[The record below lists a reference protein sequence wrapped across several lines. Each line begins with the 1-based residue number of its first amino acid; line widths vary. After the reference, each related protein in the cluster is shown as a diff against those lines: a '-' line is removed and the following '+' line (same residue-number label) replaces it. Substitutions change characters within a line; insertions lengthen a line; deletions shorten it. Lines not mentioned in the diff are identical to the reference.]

1 MLKFQKLSNAKTGR
15 SRESKDIIQ
24 AVSQRIRE
32 HLDTTSCHVAM
43 NDDGTAITIKWLP
56 ARLSSDTEYSE
67 ESIESLLK
75 KFGDIGKAWESSIM
89 LEHKDATQAYLVLTT
104 EIQLGSLLQDIK
116 KTSKDADADNTM
128 ESVVEAWLLSTV
140 DTLDPSG
147 VTSAI
152 TGILEKDGFIQE
164 VDDSLTEQE
173 CDV

>member
-1 MLKFQKLSNAKTGR
+1 MLKFQKLSNTKTGR

-24 AVSQRIRE
+24 AVAQRIRE
-32 HLDTTSCHVAM
+32 HLDTASCHVAM

-56 ARLSSDTEYSE
+56 ARLSSDTEYSD

-75 KFGDIGKAWESSIM
+75 KFGGIGKAWESSIM
-89 LEHKDATQAYLVLTT
+89 LEHKDATQAYLVLTA

-116 KTSKDADADNTM
+116 KTSKDADGDNTM
-128 ESVVEAWLLSTV
+128 ESVVEAWLVSTV

-164 VDDSLTEQE
+164 VDGSHSEQKG
-173 CDV
+173 DA

>member
-24 AVSQRIRE
+24 AVAQRIRE

-67 ESIESLLK
+67 ESTESLLK
-75 KFGDIGKAWESSIM
+75 KFGDIGKPWESSIM
-89 LEHKDATQAYLVLTT
+89 LEHKDATQAYLVLTA
-104 EIQLGSLLQDIK
+104 EIQLDSLLQDIK
-116 KTSKDADADNTM
+116 GTSKDADGDNAM
-128 ESVVEAWLLSTV
+128 ESVVEAWLVSTV

-152 TGILEKDGFIQE
+152 AGILEKDGFIQE
-164 VDDSLTEQE
+164 VDGSLTEQKR
-173 CDV
+173 

>member
-1 MLKFQKLSNAKTGR
+1 MLKFQKVSNSKTDR

-24 AVSQRIRE
+24 VIAERIRE

-43 NDDGTAITIKWLP
+43 NDDRTAITVRWMP
-56 ARLSSDTEYSE
+56 ARISSDTEFSE
-67 ESIESLLK
+67 ESTESLLK

-104 EIQLGSLLQDIK
+104 EIQLGSLLQDIEIA
-116 KTSKDADADNTM
+116 SKDADGGNTM
-128 ESVVEAWLLSTV
+128 ESVVEAWLVSTV

-164 VDDSLTEQE
+164 VDGPLTEA
-173 CDV
+173 